1 MTSSDKLFAHTS
13 PARIFLLAAIP
24 GAVSMLASS
33 LYQTLDGMFVGQGLG
48 STAFAAIN
56 LAMPFVIIN
65 FAVAD
70 LIGVGSSV
78 PISISLGQ
86 ARKDDADQIF
96 SSSVLMII
104 AASTVLGAFMF
115 LLAPALMTLM
125 GAEGDFHRLAT
136 QYLRV
141 YAAFSPVTTLVF
153 ATDNYMRICGKTQSS
168 MWLNIFM
175 SCCSATL
182 EFLFIIVF
190 GGGVWAAALGTCLSM
205 AISLAIA
212 IMPFILGRRNLRF
225 VRPRITLAMVRRIL
239 ANGTPNFLNN
249 IAGRITSIVMNMMLV
264 RMGGQDA
271 VSVYGTLMYADG
283 LVQPVMYGMV
293 DSLQPR
299 HRCGGERV
307 RHLLPRHPRHPG
319 TCREDLRRR
328 VADGPARHGDTGP
341 HRLLIRLPDALDQ
354 LHDAELHACHREA
367 ALRGGDK
374 HLDGLHLPPR
384 TALPPPGLRSGR
396 HLVQLRG
403 KQHPRRDPLPPDRR
417 QSLEG
422 DQREGPFLTKRPL
435 SRMAP
440 RIQKT
445 RKASRLTTTML
456 APTGVPARQLIVKP
470 RTKQTTD

>member
-1 MTSSDKLFAHTS
+1 MTTSDKLFAHTS

-70 LIGVGSSV
+70 LIGVGSAV

-86 ARKDDADQIF
+86 GRREDANQIF

-104 AASTVLGAFMF
+104 AASAVLGGLMF

-212 IMPFILGRRNLRF
+212 ITPFILGRRNLRF
-225 VRPRITLAMVRRIL
+225 VRPRITLAMIRRIL

-293 DSLQPR
+293 DSLQPAI
-299 HRCGGERV
+299 GYNWGAGKKSRV
-307 RHLLPRHPRHPG
+307 RAIEKCAIAAAVGVCAISFLVIHGIPEIVVRIFVDESQTALLAMAIPALTVFSYAYLTRWISFTTQSFMLAIEKPHYAAAISISTAFIFPLALLFLLQG
-319 TCREDLRRR
+319 FGL
-328 VADGPARHGDTGP
+328 DGIWFNFAGSNILAAILS
-341 HRLLIRLPDALDQ
+341 LLIVAKVWK
-354 LHDAELHACHREA
+354 E
-367 ALRGGDK
+367 
-374 HLDGLHLPPR
+374 
-384 TALPPPGLRSGR
+384 
-396 HLVQLRG
+396 VRG
-403 KQHPRRDPLPPDRR
+403 KD
-417 QSLEG
+417 
-422 DQREGPFLTKRPL
+422 L
-435 SRMAP
+435 S
-440 RIQKT
+440 
-445 RKASRLTTTML
+445 
-456 APTGVPARQLIVKP
+456 
-470 RTKQTTD
+470 

>member
-86 ARKDDADQIF
+86 GRRDDANQIF

-104 AASTVLGAFMF
+104 AASTVLGALMF

-182 EFLFIIVF
+182 EFLFIIVL

-293 DSLQPR
+293 DSLQPAI
-299 HRCGGERV
+299 GYNWGAGKKSRV
-307 RHLLPRHPRHPG
+307 RAIEKCAIAAAVSVCAISFLVIHGIPELVVRIFVDESQTALLAMAIPALTVFSYAYLTRWISFTTQSFMLAIEKPHYAAAISISTAFIFPLALLFLLQG
-319 TCREDLRRR
+319 FGL
-328 VADGPARHGDTGP
+328 DGIWFNFAGSNILAAILS
-341 HRLLIRLPDALDQ
+341 LLIVAKVWK
-354 LHDAELHACHREA
+354 EI
-367 ALRGGDK
+367 
-374 HLDGLHLPPR
+374 
-384 TALPPPGLRSGR
+384 
-396 HLVQLRG
+396 RG
-403 KQHPRRDPLPPDRR
+403 KD
-417 QSLEG
+417 
-422 DQREGPFLTKRPL
+422 L
-435 SRMAP
+435 S
-440 RIQKT
+440 
-445 RKASRLTTTML
+445 
-456 APTGVPARQLIVKP
+456 
-470 RTKQTTD
+470 

>member
-13 PARIFLLAAIP
+13 PGKIFLLAAIP

-86 ARKDDADQIF
+86 GRRDDADQIF

-104 AASTVLGAFMF
+104 AASTVLGALMF

-182 EFLFIIVF
+182 EFLFIIVL

-249 IAGRITSIVMNMMLV
+249 IAGRLTSIVMNMMLV

-293 DSLQPR
+293 DSLQPAI
-299 HRCGGERV
+299 GYNWGAGKKSRV
-307 RHLLPRHPRHPG
+307 RAIEKCAIAAAVSVCAISFL
-319 TCREDLRRR
+319 
-328 VADGPARHGDTGP
+328 VIHGIP
-341 HRLLIRLPDALDQ
+341 
-354 LHDAELHACHREA
+354 ELVVRIFVDESQTAEA

-440 RIQKT
+440 RSQKT

-470 RTKQTTD
+470 RTKQTTDWMALTRVTAL

>member
-86 ARKDDADQIF
+86 GRRDDADQIF

-182 EFLFIIVF
+182 EFLFIIVL

-293 DSLQPR
+293 DSLQPAI
-299 HRCGGERV
+299 GYNWGAGKKSRV
-307 RHLLPRHPRHPG
+307 RAIEKCAIAAAVSVCAISFLVIHGIPELVVRIFVDESQTALLAMAIPALTVFSYAYLTRWISFTTQSFMLAIEKPHYAAAISISTAFIFPLALLFLLQG
-319 TCREDLRRR
+319 FGL
-328 VADGPARHGDTGP
+328 DGIWFNFAGSNTLAAILS
-341 HRLLIRLPDALDQ
+341 LLIVAKVWK
-354 LHDAELHACHREA
+354 EI
-367 ALRGGDK
+367 
-374 HLDGLHLPPR
+374 
-384 TALPPPGLRSGR
+384 
-396 HLVQLRG
+396 RG
-403 KQHPRRDPLPPDRR
+403 KD
-417 QSLEG
+417 
-422 DQREGPFLTKRPL
+422 L
-435 SRMAP
+435 S
-440 RIQKT
+440 
-445 RKASRLTTTML
+445 
-456 APTGVPARQLIVKP
+456 
-470 RTKQTTD
+470 

>member
-86 ARKDDADQIF
+86 GRKDDADQIF

-153 ATDNYMRICGKTQSS
+153 ATDNYMRICGKTQGS

-293 DSLQPR
+293 DSLQPAI
-299 HRCGGERV
+299 GYNWGAGKKSRV
-307 RHLLPRHPRHPG
+307 RAIEKCAIAAAVSVCAISFLVIHGIPELVVRIFVDESQTALLAMAIPALTVFSYAYLTRWISFTTQSFMLAIEKPHYAAAISISTAFIFPLALLFLLQG
-319 TCREDLRRR
+319 FGL
-328 VADGPARHGDTGP
+328 DGIWFNFAGSNILAAILS
-341 HRLLIRLPDALDQ
+341 LLIVAKVWK
-354 LHDAELHACHREA
+354 EI
-367 ALRGGDK
+367 
-374 HLDGLHLPPR
+374 
-384 TALPPPGLRSGR
+384 
-396 HLVQLRG
+396 RG
-403 KQHPRRDPLPPDRR
+403 KD
-417 QSLEG
+417 
-422 DQREGPFLTKRPL
+422 L
-435 SRMAP
+435 S
-440 RIQKT
+440 
-445 RKASRLTTTML
+445 
-456 APTGVPARQLIVKP
+456 
-470 RTKQTTD
+470 

>member
-86 ARKDDADQIF
+86 GRKDDADQIF

-104 AASTVLGAFMF
+104 AASTVLGALMF

-141 YAAFSPVTTLVF
+141 YATFSPVTTLVF

-182 EFLFIIVF
+182 EFLFIIVL

-293 DSLQPR
+293 DSLQPAI
-299 HRCGGERV
+299 GYNWGAGKKSRV
-307 RHLLPRHPRHPG
+307 RAIEKCAIAAAVSVCAISFLVIHGIPELVVRIFVDESQTALLAMAIPALTVFSYAYLTRWISFTTQSFMLAIEKPHYAAAISISTAFIFPLALLFLLQG
-319 TCREDLRRR
+319 FGL
-328 VADGPARHGDTGP
+328 DGIWFNFAGSNTLAAILS
-341 HRLLIRLPDALDQ
+341 LLIVAKVWK
-354 LHDAELHACHREA
+354 EI
-367 ALRGGDK
+367 
-374 HLDGLHLPPR
+374 
-384 TALPPPGLRSGR
+384 
-396 HLVQLRG
+396 RG
-403 KQHPRRDPLPPDRR
+403 KD
-417 QSLEG
+417 
-422 DQREGPFLTKRPL
+422 L
-435 SRMAP
+435 S
-440 RIQKT
+440 
-445 RKASRLTTTML
+445 
-456 APTGVPARQLIVKP
+456 
-470 RTKQTTD
+470 

>member
-86 ARKDDADQIF
+86 GRRDDANQIF

-104 AASTVLGAFMF
+104 AASTVLGALMF

-182 EFLFIIVF
+182 EFLFIIVL

-293 DSLQPR
+293 DSLQPAI
-299 HRCGGERV
+299 GYNWGAGKKSRV
-307 RHLLPRHPRHPG
+307 RAIEKCAIAAAVSVCAISFLVIHGIPELVVRIFVDESQTALLSMAIPALTVFSYAYLTRWISFTTQSFMLAIEKPHYAAAISISTVFIFPLALLFLLQG
-319 TCREDLRRR
+319 FGL
-328 VADGPARHGDTGP
+328 DGIWFNFAGSNILAAILS
-341 HRLLIRLPDALDQ
+341 LLIVAKVWK
-354 LHDAELHACHREA
+354 EI
-367 ALRGGDK
+367 
-374 HLDGLHLPPR
+374 
-384 TALPPPGLRSGR
+384 
-396 HLVQLRG
+396 RG
-403 KQHPRRDPLPPDRR
+403 KD
-417 QSLEG
+417 
-422 DQREGPFLTKRPL
+422 L
-435 SRMAP
+435 S
-440 RIQKT
+440 
-445 RKASRLTTTML
+445 
-456 APTGVPARQLIVKP
+456 
-470 RTKQTTD
+470 

>member
-1 MTSSDKLFAHTS
+1 MTTSDKLFAHTS

-33 LYQTLDGMFVGQGLG
+33 LYQTIDGMFVGQGLG

-86 ARKDDADQIF
+86 GRRDDADQIF

-104 AASTVLGAFMF
+104 AASAVLGGLMF

-153 ATDNYMRICGKTQSS
+153 ATDNYMRLCGKTQSS

-212 IMPFILGRRNLRF
+212 ITPFILGRRNLRF
-225 VRPRITLAMVRRIL
+225 VRPRITLAMIRRIL

-293 DSLQPR
+293 DSLQPAI
-299 HRCGGERV
+299 GYNWGAGKKSRV
-307 RHLLPRHPRHPG
+307 RAIEKCAIAAAVGVCAISFLVIHGIPEIVVRIFVDESQTALLAMAIPALTVFSYAYLTRWISFTTQSFMLAIEKPHYAAAISISTAFIFPLALLFLLQG
-319 TCREDLRRR
+319 FGL
-328 VADGPARHGDTGP
+328 DGIWFNFAGSNILAAILS
-341 HRLLIRLPDALDQ
+341 LLIVAKVWK
-354 LHDAELHACHREA
+354 E
-367 ALRGGDK
+367 
-374 HLDGLHLPPR
+374 
-384 TALPPPGLRSGR
+384 
-396 HLVQLRG
+396 VRG
-403 KQHPRRDPLPPDRR
+403 KD
-417 QSLEG
+417 
-422 DQREGPFLTKRPL
+422 L
-435 SRMAP
+435 S
-440 RIQKT
+440 
-445 RKASRLTTTML
+445 
-456 APTGVPARQLIVKP
+456 
-470 RTKQTTD
+470 

>member
-1 MTSSDKLFAHTS
+1 MTTSDKLFAHTS

-86 ARKDDADQIF
+86 GRREDANQIF

-104 AASTVLGAFMF
+104 AASAVLGGLMF

-212 IMPFILGRRNLRF
+212 ITPFILGRRNLRF

-249 IAGRITSIVMNMMLV
+249 IAGRLTSIVMNMMLV

-293 DSLQPR
+293 DSLQPAI
-299 HRCGGERV
+299 GYNWGAGKKSRV
-307 RHLLPRHPRHPG
+307 RAIEKCAIAAAVGVCAISFLVIHGIPEIVVRIFVDESQTALLAMAIPALTVFSYAYLTRWISFTTQSFMLAIEKPHYAAAISISTAFIFPLALLFLLQG
-319 TCREDLRRR
+319 FGL
-328 VADGPARHGDTGP
+328 DGIWFNFAGSNILAAILS
-341 HRLLIRLPDALDQ
+341 LLIVAKVWK
-354 LHDAELHACHREA
+354 E
-367 ALRGGDK
+367 
-374 HLDGLHLPPR
+374 
-384 TALPPPGLRSGR
+384 
-396 HLVQLRG
+396 VRG
-403 KQHPRRDPLPPDRR
+403 KD
-417 QSLEG
+417 
-422 DQREGPFLTKRPL
+422 L
-435 SRMAP
+435 S
-440 RIQKT
+440 
-445 RKASRLTTTML
+445 
-456 APTGVPARQLIVKP
+456 
-470 RTKQTTD
+470 

>member
-86 ARKDDADQIF
+86 GRRDDADQIF

-153 ATDNYMRICGKTQSS
+153 ATDNYMRICGKTQGS

-182 EFLFIIVF
+182 EFLFIIVL

-293 DSLQPR
+293 DSLQPAI
-299 HRCGGERV
+299 GYNWGAGKKSRV
-307 RHLLPRHPRHPG
+307 RAIEKCAIAAAVSVCAISFLVIHGIPELVVRIFVDESQTALLAMAIPALTVFSYAYLTRWISFTTQSFMLAIEKPHYAAAISISTAFIFPLALLFLLQG
-319 TCREDLRRR
+319 FGL
-328 VADGPARHGDTGP
+328 DGIWFNFAGSNILAAILS
-341 HRLLIRLPDALDQ
+341 LLIVAKVWK
-354 LHDAELHACHREA
+354 EI
-367 ALRGGDK
+367 
-374 HLDGLHLPPR
+374 
-384 TALPPPGLRSGR
+384 
-396 HLVQLRG
+396 RG
-403 KQHPRRDPLPPDRR
+403 KD
-417 QSLEG
+417 
-422 DQREGPFLTKRPL
+422 L
-435 SRMAP
+435 S
-440 RIQKT
+440 
-445 RKASRLTTTML
+445 
-456 APTGVPARQLIVKP
+456 
-470 RTKQTTD
+470 

>member
-13 PARIFLLAAIP
+13 PGKIFLLAAIP

-86 ARKDDADQIF
+86 GRRDDADQIF

-104 AASTVLGAFMF
+104 AASTVLGALMF

-182 EFLFIIVF
+182 EFLFIIVL

-205 AISLAIA
+205 AISIA
-212 IMPFILGRRNLRF
+212 IMSFILGRRNLRF

-249 IAGRITSIVMNMMLV
+249 IAGRMTSIVMNMMLV

-293 DSLQPR
+293 DSLQPAI
-299 HRCGGERV
+299 GYNWGAGKKSRV
-307 RHLLPRHPRHPG
+307 RAIEKCAIAAAVSVCAISFLVIHGIPELVVRIFVDESQTALLAMAIPALTVFSYAYLTRWISFTTQSFMLAIEKPHYAAAISISTACIFPLALLFLLQG
-319 TCREDLRRR
+319 FGL
-328 VADGPARHGDTGP
+328 DGIWFNFAGSNILAAILS
-341 HRLLIRLPDALDQ
+341 LLIVAKVWK
-354 LHDAELHACHREA
+354 EI
-367 ALRGGDK
+367 
-374 HLDGLHLPPR
+374 
-384 TALPPPGLRSGR
+384 
-396 HLVQLRG
+396 RG
-403 KQHPRRDPLPPDRR
+403 K
-417 QSLEG
+417 G
-422 DQREGPFLTKRPL
+422 L
-435 SRMAP
+435 S
-440 RIQKT
+440 
-445 RKASRLTTTML
+445 
-456 APTGVPARQLIVKP
+456 
-470 RTKQTTD
+470 